1 VQKFIRSTGF
11 RLRVYSIQQAEPA
24 AFHARSALWSSQE
37 DQTRR
42 GPWRRVPVEDGSA
55 ALSVWRNQ
63 VRLLG
68 SQAPA
73 HGATV
78 DGTAQLIVQRDD
90 SW

>member
-42 GPWRRVPVEDGSA
+42 GPVEARPGGG
-55 ALSVWRNQ
+55 WKC
-63 VRLLG
+63 
-68 SQAPA
+68 
-73 HGATV
+73 GAF
-78 DGTAQLIVQRDD
+78 GLAEPSPLAR
-90 SW
+90 

>member
-1 VQKFIRSTGF
+1 
-11 RLRVYSIQQAEPA
+11 
-24 AFHARSALWSSQE
+24 
-37 DQTRR
+37 
-42 GPWRRVPVEDGSA
+42 VEDGSA

-63 VRLLG
+63 VRVLG